1 MSQQNRR
8 DGFAE
13 LKKCPTGIS
22 GFDEITGGGIP
33 AGRPTLVCGAAGCG
47 KTLFAMEFLVRGATE
62 FGEPGVFIAFEENE
76 KELIENVASLGWD
89 LNALM
94 EEKKIYLDHIHIERS
109 EIEETGEFNLD
120 GLFVRIECALQA
132 VKAKRIVL
140 DTIEALFSGFSNE
153 GLLRAEIRRLFRWF
167 KERGLTA
174 VITAEQGDQSL
185 TRHGLEE
192 YVSDCVVSLD
202 HRMSN
207 QVAVRRLRVV
217 KYRGSSHDTN
227 EFPFLIDQKGFS
239 VIPITAMGLDYSVS
253 TDRISTG
260 IERLDTMLG
269 GKGIYKCSNILVSG
283 TAGTGKSSIAAYF
296 VDAAC
301 RRKERSLYLS
311 FEEPPRQ
318 IMRNMAS
325 IGLDLEQWV
334 KKGLLVFRS
343 MRVTTLNMEMH
354 LATILKA
361 IRDFMPHVLVI
372 DPISNLSSNDDGR
385 DAKSLLTRLIDYMK
399 TNGITSMFTDLAHA
413 GSALEKTKTEISS
426 LMDTWILL
434 RDIEIYGERNRGL
447 YVLKSRGMSHS
458 NQIREFLITEKG
470 IDLID
475 VYVGSSGVLTGTARI
490 AQEARELAE
499 EQQRAYRIESI
510 QRDMERKK
518 RAMETQIGAIKDTY
532 ARELEDL
539 EQSLVEA
546 RTEQTTLLSERQQLG
561 QMRGK
566 DE

>member
-1 MSQQNRR
+1 M
-8 DGFAE
+8 
-13 LKKCPTGIS
+13 
-22 GFDEITGGGIP
+22 
-33 AGRPTLVCGAAGCG
+33 
-47 KTLFAMEFLVRGATE
+47 RGTTE

-94 EEKKIYLDHIHIERS
+94 EEKKLYLDHIHIERS

-132 VKAKRIVL
+132 VKAKRIVV

-174 VITAEQGDQSL
+174 VITAEQGDQNL

-192 YVSDCVVSLD
+192 YVSDCVVFLD

-217 KYRGSSHDTN
+217 KYRGSSHNTN

-239 VIPITAMGLDYSVS
+239 VIPITALGLDYSVS
-253 TDRISTG
+253 NDRIATG

-269 GKGIYKCSNILVSG
+269 GKGVYKCSSILVSG

-301 RRKERSLYLS
+301 RRQERSLYLS
-311 FEEPPRQ
+311 FEEPPQQ

-361 IRDFMPHVLVI
+361 IQDFMPHVMVI
-372 DPISNLSSNDDGR
+372 DPISNLSSIDDSR

-399 TNGITSMFTDLAHA
+399 MNGITSMFTDLAHT

-447 YVLKSRGMSHS
+447 YILKSRGMSHS

-499 EQQRAYRIESI
+499 EQQRGYKIESI
-510 QRDMERKK
+510 ERDMKRKK
-518 RAMETQIGAIKDTY
+518 RAMETQIEELKDTY

-539 EQSLVEA
+539 EQSLIEA
-546 RTEQTTLLSERQQLG
+546 RTQQTMLLRERQQLG